1 MFSYLNCE
9 RFFLYIYILVM
20 WLFKILLRFSLWL
33 LTVWQW
39 CYLGAIFF
47 CFCVYHIS
55 ASLSFFHL
63 WVFFSKS
70 VLENVW
76 PFSLR
81 IFLLFHFLSPLLEL
95 QLRICRNFT
104 YAPHVS
110 YFKCSSSLCSI
121 VCSYLSYLPLC
132 KFQLLC
138 VSEPLLSIWFIF

>member
-1 MFSYLNCE
+1 
-9 RFFLYIYILVM
+9 M

-55 ASLSFFHL
+55 ASLSFFNL
-63 WVFFSKS
+63 WGFFKKS
-70 VLENVW
+70 ILENVW

-95 QLRICRNFT
+95 QLHICRNFT

-132 KFQLLC
+132 CC
-138 VSEPLLSIWFIF
+138 VYLNHFYPFDSFFKKWLRESGEILQPFLYFHLLS